1 MSTRN
6 GTQLP
11 ACPGEPWAA
20 DLPGRAGG
28 EETLMIV
35 SASYKTDIP
44 AFYGEWFMGRLEAG
58 HCRVAN
64 PYGGPPFT
72 VPLRLDAVDGFVFWT
87 RNLGPFAD
95 RLEAVA
101 ARGFPFVVQ
110 YTVTGYP
117 RALDAATI
125 AAAQAVGDLRTV
137 AGRYGRRA
145 AVWRYDPIVFSSAT
159 PPAWHRRTFAE
170 LAGQLA
176 GAVDEVVVSVAQ
188 IYRKTTRNLTAA
200 ARLHGFTWDDPG
212 IEEKRALVADLTGIA
227 AAHGLKLAVC
237 GQPELIVPGAA
248 EARCID
254 VARLSDVAGRPLV
267 AAHKA
272 HRACDCDAS
281 RDIGDYDTCPHGC
294 AYCYAVQSRPLAKRR
309 FAAHD
314 PAGEFLFPPT
324 WSRRPG
330 GDEQELLL

>member
-1 MSTRN
+1 
-6 GTQLP
+6 
-11 ACPGEPWAA
+11 
-20 DLPGRAGG
+20 
-28 EETLMIV
+28 MIV

-44 AFYGEWFMGRLEAG
+44 AFYGEWFMRRLEAG

-72 VPLRLDAVDGFVFWT
+72 VPLGPKAVDGFVFWT
-87 RNLGPFAD
+87 RNLAPFLD
-95 RLEAVA
+95 RLEIVA

-125 AAAQAVGDLRTV
+125 AAEQAAGHLRQI

-145 AVWRYDPIVFSSAT
+145 AVWRYDPIVFTSLT
-159 PPAWHRRTFAE
+159 PPAWHRQTFAR

-176 GAVDEVVVSVAQ
+176 GAVDEVAVSIAQ
-188 IYRKTTRNLTAA
+188 IYRKTARNLTAA

-212 IEEKRALVADLTGIA
+212 VEEKRALIVELAGIA
-227 AAHGLKLAVC
+227 AAHGLRLTVC
-237 GQPELIVPGAA
+237 GQPELIAEGAA

-254 VARLSDVAGRPLV
+254 GKRLSDVAGRPLT
-267 AAHKA
+267 AAHKP
-272 HRACDCDAS
+272 HRRSCACDAS
-281 RDIGDYDTCPHGC
+281 RDIGEYDTCPHGC

-314 PAGEFLFPPT
+314 PAGEFLFPPAG
-324 WSRRPG
+324 SARR
-330 GDEQELLL
+330 GDGEPPNLL

>member
-1 MSTRN
+1 
-6 GTQLP
+6 
-11 ACPGEPWAA
+11 
-20 DLPGRAGG
+20 
-28 EETLMIV
+28 
-35 SASYKTDIP
+35 
-44 AFYGEWFMGRLEAG
+44 
-58 HCRVAN
+58 
-64 PYGGPPFT
+64 
-72 VPLRLDAVDGFVFWT
+72 
-87 RNLGPFAD
+87 
-95 RLEAVA
+95 
-101 ARGFPFVVQ
+101 
-110 YTVTGYP
+110 
-117 RALDAATI
+117 
-125 AAAQAVGDLRTV
+125 
-137 AGRYGRRA
+137 
-145 AVWRYDPIVFSSAT
+145 
-159 PPAWHRRTFAE
+159 
-170 LAGQLA
+170 LA

-212 IEEKRALVADLTGIA
+212 IEGKRALVADLTGIA

-254 VARLSDVAGRPLV
+254 VARLSDVAGRPLA

-309 FAAHD
+309 FATHD
-314 PAGEFLFPPT
+314 PAGEFLFPPAR
-324 WSRRPG
+324 SRRPG